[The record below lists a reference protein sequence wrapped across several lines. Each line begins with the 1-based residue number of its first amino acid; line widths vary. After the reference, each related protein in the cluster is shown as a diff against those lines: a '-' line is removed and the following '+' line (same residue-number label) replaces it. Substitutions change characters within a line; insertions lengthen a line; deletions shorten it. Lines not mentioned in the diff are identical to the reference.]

1 MRKNALSL
9 YLMLSVCVIA
19 NAADGMD
26 HGHPF
31 GVYLNFRKNLSFY
44 QYSTQVTHFWCSVTS
59 TNSVGGT
66 CCSCVNSLGF
76 LINSSKLSKK
86 S

>member
-1 MRKNALSL
+1 
-9 YLMLSVCVIA
+9 MLSVCVIA
-19 NAADGMD
+19 NAAEGMD

-44 QYSTQVTHFWCSVTS
+44 QYSIQVTHFWCSVTS

-66 CCSCVNSLGF
+66 CCSCVKVVRNSFPFSITTELYERF
-76 LINSSKLSKK
+76 TRL
-86 S
+86 